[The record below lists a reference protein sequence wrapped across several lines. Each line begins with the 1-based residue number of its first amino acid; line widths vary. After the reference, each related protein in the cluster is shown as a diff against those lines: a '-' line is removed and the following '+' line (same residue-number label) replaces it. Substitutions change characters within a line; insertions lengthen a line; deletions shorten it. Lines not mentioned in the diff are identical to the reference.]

1 MKVRATTKI
10 LFGFVGLI
18 GLAYVGRFGYTK
30 WQLVGVDLKPIP
42 SSDFCLLAIG
52 PKANVKTII
61 ANRMVQIVES
71 SDKFGGEAGIGGGV
85 ESGAVK
91 KRIPVK
97 ELVGVLGGDA
107 DSAQSFVKKMRE
119 FNEDS
124 EAVDETPMWTKEDL
138 EKAIASPG
146 ALRTKLEFDIGTS
159 IDGKPKPILNRLS
172 FFYGI
177 RIKVPITFTAP
188 NAKGETIQT
197 VDIVTFKPK
206 ILNRFYKQMQ
216 TKFYDKSQL
225 QNFYASYLK
234 EETPELQDIGATL
247 KAIFAGTE
255 ASSELRKAEQIA
267 KYSTILVNQPMIES
281 VSMETQSEGKAI
293 TYDLKIRLNSEG
305 KNRLLKFSSEG
316 GTQIL
321 VISKGVAIAAATIG
335 TQLSSQELVIKQI
348 ADRQLLEDA
357 VSLIHSKT

>member
-10 LFGFVGLI
+10 LLGFVGLV
-18 GLAYVGRFGYTK
+18 GLTYAGRIGYTK
-30 WQLVGVDLKPIP
+30 WQLVGVNLKPIA

-71 SDKFGGEAGIGGGV
+71 SDKFGGEAGIGGGA

-91 KRIPVK
+91 KRIPVR
-97 ELVGVLGGDA
+97 ELIGVLGGDP
-107 DSAQSFVKKMRE
+107 DSAQSFVKKMRDYS
-119 FNEDS
+119 EDS
-124 EAVDETPMWTKEDL
+124 EAVEEAPLWTKTDL
-138 EKAIASPG
+138 ERAIAAPG
-146 ALRTKLEFDIGTS
+146 AQRSKLEVDLGTS
-159 IDGKPKPILNRLS
+159 MDGKPNPILNRVS

-177 RIKVPITFTAP
+177 RIKVPIIFAAP

-197 VDIVTFKPK
+197 VDIITFRPK

-225 QNFYASYLK
+225 QDFYSSYLK
-234 EETPELQDIGATL
+234 EETPELQDVGATL

-255 ASSELRKAEQIA
+255 ASKELRKAEQIA
-267 KYSTILVNQPMIES
+267 KYSTILVNQPMIEN
-281 VSMETQSEGKAI
+281 VSMETQSEGKVT
-293 TYDLKIRLNSEG
+293 TYDLKIRLSPEG
-305 KNRLLKFSSEG
+305 KGRLLKFSSEG
-316 GTQIL
+316 GSQIL

-335 TQLSSQELVIKQI
+335 TQLNSQELVIKQI

-357 VSLIHSKT
+357 VGLIHTKT